1 MAEIVGGF
9 LMPHNPALS
18 GMLKGMA
25 DPAQEDSVFK
35 ACEAISARLTELRA
49 DTVIIIS
56 DDHYTNFGPH
66 CIPSCLIAVG
76 DLDGPIE
83 DWIPQEKV
91 RIPNHEPLARHILA
105 QGAIDRIDWSFAKAL
120 TVEHAISIPYEFAVK
135 SNPGMLTIPIYLN
148 CTQRP
153 FIGNQRAYEI
163 GQSIRRA
170 VESWPGKERVVIM
183 GTGGMSH
190 WVGMPR
196 MGQVNAAF
204 DHRVLDMFVHGD
216 VDGLLGLTNEE
227 ILRESGNGGMEIKN
241 WFCALGALP
250 GAKGEVIAYEAM
262 EAWLTGMG
270 FAELKSAA

>member
-25 DPAQEDSVFK
+25 DPAQEDTVFK
-35 ACEAISARLTELRA
+35 AFETIATRLVQLEA

-76 DLDGPIE
+76 DIDGPIE
-83 DWIPQEKV
+83 DWIPLEKG
-91 RIPNHEPLARHILA
+91 RIPNNEPLARHILA

-120 TVEHAISIPYEFAVK
+120 TVEHAIAVPYEFAVK
-135 SNPGMLTIPIYLN
+135 GNPGIKTIPIYLN

-153 FIGNQRAYEI
+153 FIENQRAYEI
-163 GQSIRRA
+163 GESIRRA
-170 VESWPGKERVVIM
+170 VESWPGKDRVVVF

-190 WVGMPR
+190 WVGTPR
-196 MGQVNAAF
+196 MGQVNADF
-204 DHRVLDMFVHGD
+204 DLRILDLFVKGD
-216 VDGLLGLTNEE
+216 AAALLALTDEE

-262 EAWLTGMG
+262 QAWLTGMG
-270 FAELKSAA
+270 FAELKFAA